1 MLIKVILAERS
12 GEEFT
17 TYGVFRESLHTDFEI
32 LSFQTFSS
40 LSVSLPIAFTAY
52 RFWLLKYHNNLI
64 CITIF
69 FTKKTHSWNSSRD
82 KSTINPRCY
91 TIGTYNILTRIESSK
106 RRKSF
111 LFVACTMSR
120 IIRHETTG
128 GLAAFSDLFGKA
140 CGTSMALP
148 TDYAHA
154 HFFPRR

>member
-1 MLIKVILAERS
+1 MLIEVILAERS

-17 TYGVFRESLHTDFEI
+17 TYGISRMPSYRFRN
-32 LSFQTFSS
+32 FSS

-64 CITIF
+64 CITIL

>member
-1 MLIKVILAERS
+1 MLIEVILAERS

-17 TYGVFRESLHTDFEI
+17 TYGISRMPSYRFRN
-32 LSFQTFSS
+32 FSS
-40 LSVSLPIAFTAY
+40 LSVSLPIVFTAY

-64 CITIF
+64 CITIL

>member
-17 TYGVFRESLHTDFEI
+17 TYGVSRMPSYRFRNSLVSNF
-32 LSFQTFSS
+32 LVSFCFS
-40 LSVSLPIAFTAY
+40 PFTAY

-64 CITIF
+64 CITIL

>member
-1 MLIKVILAERS
+1 MLIKVILAERF

-17 TYGVFRESLHTDFEI
+17 TYGVFRECLYTDFEI

-40 LSVSLPIAFTAY
+40 LSVFLPIAFTAY
-52 RFWLLKYHNNLI
+52 SFWLLKYHNNLI
-64 CITIF
+64 CITIL